1 MFCIV
6 SVPLQNKF
14 LILKILLI
22 SALSSFFI
30 FWAPY
35 NVILNH
41 NKKNLNMQFFFCY
54 MVSIFILKCTG
65 HTVQYSTVQY
75 STVQLDLFWDFC
87 VFIVSTSLK
96 ETSCVTKGKLNMNCI
111 GFSSVVVLHLF
122 NLASTPDAHSKPSSW
137 LVAQSA
143 AVLWIPIHCIWIR
156 IQNFGTIWIRIQGML
171 SILRRKK
178 LLQMLIEKNHF
189 LSKKSLF

>member
-1 MFCIV
+1 MF
-6 SVPLQNKF
+6 
-14 LILKILLI
+14 LLHGFYFYFEVYRTY
-22 SALSSFFI
+22 STG
-30 FWAPY
+30 
-35 NVILNH
+35 
-41 NKKNLNMQFFFCY
+41 
-54 MVSIFILKCTG
+54 CTI
-65 HTVQYSTVQY
+65 QYSTVQY

-87 VFIVSTSLK
+87 VFIVLTSLK

-156 IQNFGTIWIRIQGML
+156 IQNFGTIWIRIQGYV
-171 SILRRKK
+171 INFEKK
-178 LLQMLIEKNHF
+178 KFITNAYREKPF
-189 LSKKSLF
+189 SL